1 MLKWL
6 RMFVNTYGV
15 FLRGIFSRKINR
27 QRGRLFMTIG
37 PKSDREIID
46 DLKFKLSK
54 LEAEQEKL
62 QKEMDRIERDKKAI
76 LDEMALHT
84 SKDYEQNM
92 LQLVYEQRHKN

>member
-1 MLKWL
+1 
-6 RMFVNTYGV
+6 
-15 FLRGIFSRKINR
+15 
-27 QRGRLFMTIG
+27 MTIG
-37 PKSDREIID
+37 PRSDREIID

-92 LQLVYEQRHKN
+92 LQLVYEQRHKK

>member
-1 MLKWL
+1 
-6 RMFVNTYGV
+6 
-15 FLRGIFSRKINR
+15 
-27 QRGRLFMTIG
+27 MTIG

-92 LQLVYEQRHKN
+92 LQLVYEQRHKK

>member
-1 MLKWL
+1 
-6 RMFVNTYGV
+6 
-15 FLRGIFSRKINR
+15 
-27 QRGRLFMTIG
+27 MTIG